1 MCSSVSS
8 VLFPNRPFLL
18 WIRTNRNIWIAT
30 MTSYV
35 RSVIYGVC
43 EKQSIC
49 RETNPV
55 VSLPDCY
62 YTIAN
67 TKNKKNKKQKKN
79 PSVKKH
85 FFCGTVARPALYVC
99 IYTLKDCARFW
110 IDEVNSDQTTL
121 HGSNFWLITILS
133 YFAVNNYVSFLF
145 RATATKDR
153 TILTTNKLP
162 GTFSDLLS
170 KKTCGNIFFVSF
182 SLSFSFF
189 WGKARPDIAVMIDWA

>member
-1 MCSSVSS
+1 MQFSFFCFRIGHSCYEFVQIVTFGLQPWRHMSVQLYTAS
-8 VLFPNRPFLL
+8 V
-18 WIRTNRNIWIAT
+18 
-30 MTSYV
+30 
-35 RSVIYGVC
+35 
-43 EKQSIC
+43 
-49 RETNPV
+49 
-55 VSLPDCY
+55 
-62 YTIAN
+62 
-67 TKNKKNKKQKKN
+67 KNKVSAEKRIQLLVCQITIILLPIQKKKQKKN

-85 FFCGTVARPALYVC
+85 FFYGTVARPALYVC
-99 IYTLKDCARFW
+99 VYTLKDCARFW

-162 GTFSDLLS
+162 GTFSDWLS

-189 WGKARPDIAVMIDWA
+189 WGEARPDIAVMIDWA